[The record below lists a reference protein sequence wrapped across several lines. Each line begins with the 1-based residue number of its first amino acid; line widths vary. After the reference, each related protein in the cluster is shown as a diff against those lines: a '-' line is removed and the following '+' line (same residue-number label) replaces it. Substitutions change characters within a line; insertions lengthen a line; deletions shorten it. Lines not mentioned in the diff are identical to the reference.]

1 MKGLFEKFKQ
11 LSKGAQRI
19 IVLVGLAISIA
30 STFAIGSTFNGDFYV
45 YVTPFLE
52 FLLYIVLIISIF
64 ILYFIITM
72 WIIDGYKKM

>member
-1 MKGLFEKFKQ
+1 MKNLFKKFKQ
-11 LSKGAQRI
+11 LSKGTQRI

-30 STFAIGSTFNGDFYV
+30 STFAIGSTFNGDFYK

-64 ILYFIITM
+64 ILFLTVTM
-72 WIIDGYKKM
+72 WIIDGYKK